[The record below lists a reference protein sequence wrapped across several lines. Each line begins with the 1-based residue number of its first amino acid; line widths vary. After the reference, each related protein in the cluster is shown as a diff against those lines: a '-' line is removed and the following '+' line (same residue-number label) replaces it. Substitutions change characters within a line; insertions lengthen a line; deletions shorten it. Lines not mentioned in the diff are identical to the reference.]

1 MSLEVEM
8 SLVVEGVYDSGI
20 VTLKSKIKIPDKSK
34 VLVIFQNKR
43 SKKKFWNAAGSW
55 KDIDD
60 SFTEMILKSRK
71 NLRERGF
78 KI

>member
-1 MSLEVEM
+1 M

-20 VTLKSKIKIPDKSK
+20 VTLKNKIKIPDKSK

-55 KDIDD
+55 KGIDD
-60 SFTEMILKSRK
+60 SFSEMILKSRK

-78 KI
+78 TI

>member
-1 MSLEVEM
+1 M

-20 VTLKSKIKIPDKSK
+20 VTLKSKIKIPDKSD
-34 VLVIFQNKR
+34 VLVIFKNKR
-43 SKKKFWNAAGSW
+43 SKKKFWKAAGSW

-71 NLRERGF
+71 NSRERGF

>member
-1 MSLEVEM
+1 MSQEVEM

-20 VTLKSKIKIPDKSK
+20 VTLKSKIKIPDKSE

>member
-1 MSLEVEM
+1 M

-20 VTLKSKIKIPDKSK
+20 VILKSKIKIPDKSK

-60 SFTEMILKSRK
+60 CFTEMILKSRK

>member
-1 MSLEVEM
+1 MN
-8 SLVVEGVYDSGI
+8 LVIEGVYDSGI
-20 VTLKSKIKIPDKSK
+20 VTLKRKIKIPDKSE

-43 SKKKFWNAAGSW
+43 SKKKFWDAAGSW

-78 KI
+78 RI